1 MIYKSDTI
9 AVSGKIRFF
18 ATVSNEQIAAE
29 YEALN
34 LQYGSRIRVACRPQR
49 EDEFLNPGV
58 VSRKEILDQ
67 KEIDAT
73 ANIKSP
79 LLVEKLGDAKTIA
92 PLAWIYERR
101 QN

>member
-1 MIYKSDTI
+1 MSQAKSD
-9 AVSGKIRFF
+9 FLQLLQ
-18 ATVSNEQIAAE
+18 NEQIAAE
-29 YEALN
+29 YETLN
-34 LQYGSRIRVACRPQR
+34 LEYGSRIRVACRPER

-79 LLVEKLGDAKTIA
+79 LLVEKLGDEKTFA
-92 PLAWIYERR
+92 PVAWIYERR
-101 QN
+101 QELIVDFEE